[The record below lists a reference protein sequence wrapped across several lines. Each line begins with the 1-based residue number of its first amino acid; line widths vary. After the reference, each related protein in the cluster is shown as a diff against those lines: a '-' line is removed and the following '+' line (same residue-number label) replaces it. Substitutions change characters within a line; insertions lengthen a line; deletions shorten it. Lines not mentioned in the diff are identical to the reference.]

1 MYRPGGIIAYTTIT
15 DSSGFY
21 TKTGNPGNY
30 IFTVVANGYQTFTSS
45 VKISPGGTQTA
56 NIYLN
61 GNPKTISGTVSGPD
75 PGATTLDLFL
85 NNILIQT
92 TNTDSSNQYSFQNV
106 APGNYVVSASA
117 LFYATQSLGAVVM
130 QSSDTPPLNFTMI
143 QDKGAL
149 TGNVKNQADNQPI
162 PNAVVQVKINGTVVQ
177 QAITDSFGNYTI
189 LDLQPRTY
197 NVVVNATDFSQ
208 QILGVEI
215 IKDSTVSLNF
225 TLVPTPGS
233 LKGHVYNQ
241 QSEPIVGGLIQLYFA
256 NAVVFSTFTA
266 LDGSYEITG
275 IAPPGTYTVVASALN
290 YGTAVQ
296 GVFISSVLP
305 TTLNFIL
312 VEDAGTLTG
321 KVTDNLG
328 DNLPGV
334 LLQAILN
341 NVVVANVLTD
351 SSGNYTFLNLAPNNY
366 VINPILINYGSTPK
380 GITIISGP
388 NTLNFELLEDAG
400 TLTGKVTDNLGDN
413 LPGVLLQAI
422 LNNIVVGTSITDN
435 SGNYTFLNLAPN
447 TYVINPILINYG
459 STPKG
464 ITINSGSNTLNFEL
478 LKDAGT
484 LTGNVKDD
492 LGNNLSGVFLE
503 ATLDN
508 IFIATV
514 LTDGYG
520 NYTFLT
526 LAKDKTY
533 EINPTLVNY
542 VGEPKEIEL
551 KPTPPNILNFVLI
564 EILAPPRDLVGIVNV
579 NQFLL
584 KADRIHVLRW
594 QPSITANI
602 FGYKIFRNNSIIKII
617 SATDALVFEDHNRSY
632 DQTDVYQ
639 VCSFRG
645 PMNISA
651 FSTVSLR

>member
-1 MYRPGGIIAYTTIT
+1 M
-15 DSSGFY
+15 
-21 TKTGNPGNY
+21 TGNPGNY

-45 VKISPGGTQTA
+45 VKISPRGTLTA
-56 NIYLN
+56 NINLN

-117 LFYATQSLGAVVM
+117 LTYATQSLGAVVM

-275 IAPPGTYTVVASALN
+275 IAPPGTYTAVASALN

-334 LLQAILN
+334 LLQAILE
-341 NVVVANVLTD
+341 NVVVGNVLTD

-388 NTLNFELLEDAG
+388 NTLNFELLKDAG
-400 TLTGKVTDNLGDN
+400 TLTGKVTDNLENN
-413 LPGVLLQAI
+413 LSGVFLQAI

-447 TYVINPILINYG
+447 NYVINPILINYG

-464 ITINSGSNTLNFEL
+464 IRIISGPNTLNFEL
-478 LKDAGT
+478 LEDAGT

-542 VGEPKEIEL
+542 VGDPKEIEL

-651 FSTVSLR
+651 FSSVSLR